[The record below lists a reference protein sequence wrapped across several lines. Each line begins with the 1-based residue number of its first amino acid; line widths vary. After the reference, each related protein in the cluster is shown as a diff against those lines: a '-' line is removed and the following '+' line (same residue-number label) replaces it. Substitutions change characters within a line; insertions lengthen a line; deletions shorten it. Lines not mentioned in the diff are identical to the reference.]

1 MKKSVIIYIL
11 LGVIILGVASYFLL
25 GTRGVVAMMR
35 TLRTLVIWTIVI
47 GIAVYGVWYFF
58 IRKERDDR
66 VHLNAKRVI
75 EQSLIYKS
83 PFLRDLYISGDKN
96 HPQVRLGKI
105 TGYSRVANVKGEQE
119 DVFVFKRAG
128 FPFGIF
134 EEHKAIRVPPDKHSD
149 LIGDVVIE
157 GISLIYF
164 GGFFYVNSD
173 YLDYE
178 KIDQTITT
186 EIKRTTMF
194 DMLKDWKVVIDMA
207 LGISPEHQKVLER
220 KDLLKIPSR
229 SPQSGD
235 EGTSVPQR

>member
-1 MKKSVIIYIL
+1 MKKSIILYIIFGVVL
-11 LGVIILGVASYFLL
+11 LGIGAYFLL
-25 GTRGVVAMMR
+25 GVRGIVSLLN
-35 TLRTLVIWTIVI
+35 TLKTLVLWSIVI

-83 PFLRDLYISGDKN
+83 PFIRDLYLSGDKN

-105 TGYSRVANVKGEQE
+105 IGYSRVANVKGEQE
-119 DVFVFKRAG
+119 DVFVFKRSG
-128 FPFGIF
+128 FPFGLF
-134 EEHKAIRVPPDKHSD
+134 EEPKAIRVPPDKHSP
-149 LIGDVVIE
+149 LIGDVIIE

-164 GGFFYVNSD
+164 GGFYYVNSD

-178 KIDQTITT
+178 KIDRTITT

-220 KDLLKIPSR
+220 KDLLKIPTR
-229 SPQSGD
+229 TAPQ
-235 EGTSVPQR
+235 EEPTNVPPR